1 MKNSIE
7 NKSCNEVTNFE
18 LDIDVNVDTLTEL
31 INLQEQYGNY
41 FKVRSGKGRFAYFV
55 NEPELT
61 NSLLVKNHGNFMKK
75 S

>member
-31 INLQEQYGNY
+31 INLQ
-41 FKVRSGKGRFAYFV
+41 
-55 NEPELT
+55 
-61 NSLLVKNHGNFMKK
+61 
-75 S
+75 